1 MIFFI
6 FMYFAQIP
14 FNVVV
19 DIMTATVNFNYK
31 SEVGGTG
38 TQLTLQWVLKLEKE
52 LLLESIGISILVIT
66 KPVTKTYQIV
76 TDLDLPMMFSV
87 SLTHRSMVI
96 HLLFYHRFV

>member
-38 TQLTLQWVLKLEKE
+38 TQLTITMGSKVRKRIA
-52 LLLESIGISILVIT
+52 IGINWNFH
-66 KPVTKTYQIV
+66 
-76 TDLDLPMMFSV
+76 FSNN
-87 SLTHRSMVI
+87 
-96 HLLFYHRFV
+96 